1 MWDVEELIYEVFV
14 ARERHVAELRLSAQE
29 ALCLEREHG
38 CTCSPQSEPDESGK
52 RWYLVRRD

>member
-1 MWDVEELIYEVFV
+1 MRDVEELIYEVFT
-14 ARERHVAELRLSAQE
+14 AQERHEAELRLSAQQ

-38 CTCSPQSEPDESGK
+38 CTCSPRSEPDASGK